1 MPPCLTSGA
10 SESAFVPMTAL
21 ETALARYAAYH
32 RDRRNVATHL
42 VGVPMITLSVV
53 VLLSRPHFVIA
64 GFMPTPA
71 FVASL
76 AAMFFYL
83 RLDLRFGAVMAA
95 LLIIMQQV
103 GIWLAALPT
112 AQWLGWGLGMFL
124 VGWIIQF
131 VGHWFEGRKP
141 AFVDDL
147 KSLLVGPLF
156 VVAELAFMLGLRR
169 EVQAV
174 ISETA
179 PR

>member
-1 MPPCLTSGA
+1 MS
-10 SESAFVPMTAL
+10 AL

-42 VGVPMITLSVV
+42 VGIPMIFLAVV
-53 VLLSRPHFVIA
+53 VLLSRPVF
-64 GFMPTPA
+64 GLGGLSLTPA
-71 FVASL
+71 MLLSVL
-76 AAMFFYL
+76 AGLFYL
-83 RLDLRFGAVMAA
+83 RLDWRFGLVMAA
-95 LLIIMQQV
+95 LLAVCCAV
-103 GIWLAALPT
+103 GLAL
-112 AQWLGWGLGMFL
+112 AQGTMATWLGWGLGLFV

-169 EVQAV
+169 DVQARMLHG
-174 ISETA
+174 E
-179 PR
+179 